1 MAFCVASRV
10 LLLLLALVPFCV
22 GLDFTCPPLAVPLGS
37 TATFNCSDPST
48 SGFDVKSSLL
58 PHDIPIFGNAPEGY
72 VKTAE
77 DTAYNFILN
86 NNNCLILS
94 YWYMCVRGFNSGWQH
109 SKVS

>member
-10 LLLLLALVPFCV
+10 LLLLLALVPFCL
-22 GLDFTCPPLAVPLGS
+22 GLDFTCPQLAVPLGS

-77 DTAYNFILN
+77 DTACNFILN

>member
-10 LLLLLALVPFCV
+10 LLLLFVVALVALVPFCV

-77 DTAYNFILN
+77 DTACIISF
-86 NNNCLILS
+86 
-94 YWYMCVRGFNSGWQH
+94 
-109 SKVS
+109 